1 MPRKSTIKTAAAC
14 VFAWAGL
21 AVAAIAAGPAP
32 ASGAALPEVYGN
44 IMHDPGF
51 AKAMTA
57 LSKERGRVSR
67 GPMAARMRKVDA
79 LYAKARAALQAEGK
93 LPAGAAEAGRAVQAE
108 LDGNPG
114 KYPEWLPLCRE
125 LDALKAKD
133 DGYKARIKA
142 LYKARMKRLDEDRK
156 AVAAGKA
163 VFKKVDEKEA
173 DAMWA
178 ERWKPEPPAAR
189 SKAKAGKAKAD

>member
-1 MPRKSTIKTAAAC
+1 MPEKSTIKTAIAC
-14 VFAWAGL
+14 AFAWAGL
-21 AVAAIAAGPAP
+21 AVSAFAAGSAPVPA
-32 ASGAALPEVYGN
+32 AALPEVYGN
-44 IMHDPGF
+44 IMHDPEF

-67 GPMAARMRKVDA
+67 GPMSVRMNKVDA
-79 LYAKARAALQAEGK
+79 LYAKAQAALKAAGK
-93 LPAGAAEAGRAVQAE
+93 LPAGATEAGRAVQAE

-114 KYPEWLPLCRE
+114 KYPEWLPLCKE

-133 DGYKARIKA
+133 DEYKARTRA
-142 LYKARMKRLDEDRK
+142 LYRARMKRLAEDRK

-163 VFKKVDEKEA
+163 VFKKVDEREV

-178 ERWKPEPPAAR
+178 KRWEPAPAAR
-189 SKAKAGKAKAD
+189 RKAD